1 MRDLLRSLVPWSTTP
16 GFHVATATFD
26 VLILALLVSA
36 VLIAVVDGVDR
47 AVWLLVLQSVSLAA
61 VALVTAISS
70 GVGEI
75 YLSVVVTL
83 VVKAV
88 LVPLALVR
96 VVRRSAAAGDAGR
109 MYLGR
114 RNVFILALALVL
126 FSYGLIQPV
135 AVAGTLIT
143 GLYFPTSVALILIGG
158 LTMAVRKKA
167 LLQVIGLI
175 VVENG
180 VYTAAMAMT
189 QGLPPV
195 VELGIAFD
203 LLITVLLLGSLA
215 FHIGAATESLDT
227 STLRRLRH

>member
-1 MRDLLRSLVPWSTTP
+1 MRDLPYHLVSSGASPGLR
-16 GFHVATATFD
+16 VAAAPFD
-26 VLILALLVSA
+26 ALILVLLASA
-36 VLIAVVDGVDR
+36 VLIAVVNAVDR
-47 AVWLLVLQSVSLAA
+47 AIWLLVLQSISLAG
-61 VALVTAISS
+61 VALATAIAS
-70 GVGEI
+70 GVSEI

-83 VVKAV
+83 LVKAV
-88 LVPLALVR
+88 LVPLALASVM
-96 VVRRSAAAGDAGR
+96 RRSQAGDAGR

-114 RNVFILALALVL
+114 RNVFILALTLVL
-126 FSYGLIQPV
+126 FAYGLIRPI

-143 GLYFPTSVALILIGG
+143 GLFFPTSVAMILVGG

-167 LLQVIGLI
+167 LLQVVGLI

-180 VYTAAMAMT
+180 IYTAAMAMT

-227 STLRRLRH
+227 SALRRLRH

>member
-1 MRDLLRSLVPWSTTP
+1 M
-16 GFHVATATFD
+16 
-26 VLILALLVSA
+26 
-36 VLIAVVDGVDR
+36 
-47 AVWLLVLQSVSLAA
+47 
-61 VALVTAISS
+61 
-70 GVGEI
+70 
-75 YLSVVVTL
+75 
-83 VVKAV
+83 

>member
-16 GFHVATATFD
+16 GFHVATAPFD

-36 VLIAVVDGVDR
+36 VLIAVVDGVNR